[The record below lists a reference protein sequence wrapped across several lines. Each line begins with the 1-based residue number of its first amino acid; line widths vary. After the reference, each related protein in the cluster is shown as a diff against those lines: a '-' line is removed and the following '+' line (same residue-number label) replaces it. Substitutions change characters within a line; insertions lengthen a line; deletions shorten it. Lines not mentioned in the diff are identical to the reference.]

1 MPFEVKTD
9 ELFCEV
15 AKFLGVAPNRI
26 RFEGYSWSDEND
38 ETEVCINGNV
48 DLGYLQI
55 TFMACVNKEGDG
67 YITFQLV
74 PFESVKI
81 ENHDEWAGEEGVWNF
96 EVKNYKICTKY
107 ARYGL

>member
-1 MPFEVKTD
+1 MKLPFEVKTD

-15 AKFLGVAPNRI
+15 AKFLQVAPNRV
-26 RFEGYSWSDEND
+26 RFQGYSWGNEK
-38 ETEVCINGNV
+38 EVCINGNV

-55 TFMACVNKEGDG
+55 TFMVCIDEEGNG

-81 ENHDEWAGEEGVWNF
+81 ENPEDYNGDEGVLTF
-96 EVKNYKICTKY
+96 EIDNYRICTKY